1 MSNTTQTNSIKPN
14 NQYLKGRLKE
24 LNITSSVN
32 MLEAKTNKNPDKKVF
47 FEADSNGNILINY
60 FNIHGNRAQF
70 RKKGNKWEERFV
82 RTRVKD
88 PKPDATGKINKYISP
103 KGSGLHPFFPPQ
115 ILAKVAKK
123 AKIETLIITEG
134 EFKAF
139 KGAMHGIDIIGI
151 PSIHGFYDTQKHQN
165 EKIKL
170 LHFEIEQLIEI
181 CKVDNVVFLTDADT
195 LTVKW
200 EKNKDLKLRPLSF
213 YSSVKNIRQSLNPLL
228 TTGKI
233 KAIYFSHI
241 QVSYCQNGK
250 GLDDLLVQLKGKEN
264 LIVTDLLKL
273 SKSRTYFATLD
284 ITEKD
289 YNRQLITYF
298 GLKNVKDFYNV
309 YGDDIDDLEFKF
321 DNAIYYHN
329 HEELVFVYHNDV
341 DDYMRV
347 GGNWYKIIH
356 QPNSLGELERDIV
369 PYPKTEIVMDYGKF
383 KGFLT
388 GVKKYDAFTVFPN
401 WNGEHIQEIHNSFNL
416 YAPMAYEAK
425 KGNWLST
432 YSFLKHIFGG
442 NATIDFKTGEEH
454 NIKGD
459 QFSVFLDYLTI
470 QYRNPMHMLPVPI
483 LVSKQQGTGKTTV
496 LKWLAEVYKGNS
508 VVLSDGQFQNNFNAH
523 YISKFIIGID
533 EAIMG
538 ADNVEAK
545 KNKER
550 LKQLVTDN
558 TAQLENK
565 GVNLKKIPFYGKIL
579 MTSNDEDN
587 LMKIDDE
594 DTRFFIVKV
603 PQIPAEMKD
612 PDLFLKMKKE
622 IPAFLDYLQNRK
634 IFHKRSDRFWFAT
647 EDILTDHFHALK
659 EATKSPLEKAIE
671 DTIKELFYRFD
682 NLDTINMHPEYLLE
696 KINKTRSRKFQI
708 THLKDKLKTVYK
720 LDTYKQNRFKIPIK
734 WVKEMGSENE
744 VIMYSDHRR
753 RYNIYNKAD
762 WLSETELIPVLEPKP
777 F

>member
-1 MSNTTQTNSIKPN
+1 MSYNSQTNSEKPH
-14 NQYLKGRLKE
+14 NQYLNERLKV
-24 LNITSSVN
+24 LSISSKSNLFQSKTDKNID
-32 MLEAKTNKNPDKKVF
+32 EKVY
-47 FEADSNGNILINY
+47 FEADQFGNILINY
-60 FNIHGNRAQF
+60 FNLHGNRAQF

-82 RTRVKD
+82 RTRLLQ
-88 PKPDATGKINKYISP
+88 PKPDATGKINRYLSP
-103 KGSGLHPFFPPQ
+103 KGSGLFPFFPPQ
-115 ILAKVAKK
+115 ILAKVVKK
-123 AKIETLIITEG
+123 TKIETLVITEG

-151 PSIHGFYDTQKHQN
+151 PSIHGFYDTIKHQN

-181 CKVDNVVFLTDADT
+181 CQVQNIVFLTDADT

-200 EKNKDLKLRPLSF
+200 EKNKDLKMRPLAF
-213 YSSVKNIRQSLNPLL
+213 YSSVKNIRQALNPLL

-233 KAIYFSHI
+233 KGVYFSHI
-241 QVSYCQNGK
+241 QSSYNNVGK
-250 GLDDLLVQLKGKEN
+250 GLDDLLVRLKDKEKD
-264 LIVTDLLKL
+264 IAADLLKL
-273 SKSRTYFATLD
+273 TKSRTYFSTQN
-284 ITEKD
+284 ITEHD
-289 YNRQLITYF
+289 YNRQLLTYF
-298 GLKNVKDFYNV
+298 GLKSVKTFYDV
-309 YGDDIDDLEFKF
+309 YGDYIDEREFKYN
-321 DNAIYYHN
+321 NAIYYHN
-329 HEELVFVYHNDV
+329 HEEIVFVYHNDV

-347 GGNWYKIIH
+347 GGNWYKVIH
-356 QPNSLGELERDIV
+356 QPNHLGELERDIV

-388 GVKKYDAFTVFPN
+388 GVKKYDAFTVYPN
-401 WNGEHIQEIHNSFNL
+401 WTSEHVQEIHSSFNL

-425 KGNWLST
+425 KGNWINT
-432 YSFLKHIFGG
+432 YNFLKHIFGG
-442 NATIDFKTGEEH
+442 VSTIDFEKEIEH
-454 NIKGD
+454 NTKGD

-470 QYRNPMHMLPVPI
+470 QHRKPMHMLPVPI

-508 VVLSDGQFQNNFNAH
+508 VVLSDSQFQNNFNAH
-523 YISKFIIGID
+523 YISKFVIGID

-603 PQIPAEMKD
+603 PQIPTKMKD
-612 PDLFLKMKKE
+612 PDLFLKMKEE
-622 IPAFLDYLQNRK
+622 IPAVLHYLQNRK
-634 IFHKRSDRFWFAT
+634 IYHKRSDRFWFAT
-647 EDILTDHFHALK
+647 EDILTEHFHTLK

-671 DTIKELFYRFD
+671 DTIKEMFFRFD
-682 NLDTINMHPEYLLE
+682 NLDIITMHPEYLLE
-696 KINKTRSRKFQI
+696 KINKSRSRKFQI
-708 THLKDKLKTVYK
+708 TQLKDKLKTVYK
-720 LDTYKQNRFKIPIK
+720 LETYKQNRFKVPIK
-734 WVKEMGSENE
+734 WIKRE
-744 VIMYSDHRR
+744 VTNVEEIYFMDHRR
-753 RYNIYNKAD
+753 RYNVYSKTD
-762 WLSETELIPVLEPKP
+762 WLNEAELIPVEHKI